1 MNFKKMNLGVL
12 ASFILMTSLT
22 ACKKKKSNNSIEE
35 VKPSS
40 NQEIIVGEIKSNKTL
55 SANKQYLL
63 RGYVR
68 VMSGATLEIQ
78 AGTIIMGEKAS
89 KAALIIEK
97 GGKIKANGTATNPI
111 IFTSDQPAGEKTRSV
126 GDWAGIIICGKS
138 KVNTSDGTA
147 QYEAGILGN
156 DVASYGGGTNPDLKD
171 NSGEFTFVR
180 IEFAGIAIEKDKEIN
195 GLTLCAVGSG
205 TTIHH
210 VQVSYSGDDAFEFFG
225 GTVNAS
231 HLIAYRSVDDDF
243 DFDQGYTG
251 NLQYGISIKDP
262 NIVDGAGISRG
273 IELENKGTVDRDL
286 YTRPVISNFTF
297 LGPGSDGLDK
307 HGAGVHFGLNSRMVL
322 VNSIIVN
329 AKGNAVEFNKDF
341 PAAELKAN
349 RSLLYNNVIFG
360 NGANFGLLG
369 EVKSFAS
376 VADLNDF
383 ALKAGNSMLTKL
395 DETGL
400 NSVSITNVDLGLQGS
415 SPAIG
420 KANFVSDLL
429 KNDLDNVFF
438 TKETFAGA
446 IGTSKANWTTGWANW
461 TPKTNKY

>member
-1 MNFKKMNLGVL
+1 MNLGVL
-12 ASFILMTSLT
+12 ALFVLMTSLM
-22 ACKKKKSNNSIEE
+22 ACKKKKPNNSMDEI
-35 VKPSS
+35 KPSS
-40 NQEIIVGEIKSNKTL
+40 NQEIIEGEIKSNKTL

-63 RGYVR
+63 RGNVR

-89 KAALIIEK
+89 KAALIIEM

-111 IFTSDQPAGEKTRSV
+111 IFTSDQPAGEKTRNV

-147 QYEAGILGN
+147 QYEGGILGQG
-156 DVASYGGGTNPDLKD
+156 VASYGGGTNPDLKD

-180 IEFAGIAIEKDKEIN
+180 IEFAGIAVEKDKEIN

-205 TTIHH
+205 TIIHH
-210 VQVSYSGDDAFEFFG
+210 VQVSYCGDDAFEFFG
-225 GTVNAS
+225 GTVNAT

-262 NIVDGAGISRG
+262 NIVDGAGTSRG
-273 IELENKGTVDRDL
+273 IELENKGAVDKEQ

-297 LGPGSDGLDK
+297 LGPGSEGLVK
-307 HGAGVHFGLNSRMVL
+307 HGAGVHFGLKSRMVL

-329 AKGNAVEFNKDF
+329 AKGNAVEFNSEF
-341 PAAELKAN
+341 TAAELKAN

-360 NGANFGLLG
+360 NESNFGLLD
-369 EVKSFAS
+369 VKSFAS
-376 VADLNDF
+376 IAELNDF
-383 ALKAGNSMLTKL
+383 AVKAGNSMLTKL
-395 DETGL
+395 SEAGL
-400 NSVSITNVDLGLQGS
+400 NSVSITNVDLGLQNS
-415 SPAIG
+415 SPAIN
-420 KANFVSDLL
+420 KANFVGDLL
-429 KNDLDNVFF
+429 KNDLDNSFF

-446 IGTSKANWTTGWANW
+446 ISASKPNWTTSWASW